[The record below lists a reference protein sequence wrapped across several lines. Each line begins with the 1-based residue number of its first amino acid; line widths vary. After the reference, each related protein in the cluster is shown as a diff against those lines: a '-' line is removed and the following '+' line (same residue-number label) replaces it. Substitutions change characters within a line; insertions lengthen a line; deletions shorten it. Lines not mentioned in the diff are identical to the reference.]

1 MSDSP
6 PPVKRRR
13 RRVRLIDVVSTTI
26 GILFAGVFL
35 FSTFVVVLLIFSW
48 SDPDTTFPFG
58 AAARADPGSVRL
70 FKGLGIGIFATLAIV
85 SWGVTE
91 FFLDHPIA
99 RFRKWR
105 RRRRESDRPAEPYSE
120 EK

>member
-1 MSDSP
+1 MDP
-6 PPVKRRR
+6 PKQRKRS
-13 RRVRLIDVVSTTI
+13 RVRPLEVVSTII
-26 GILFAGVFL
+26 GILFAGTFL
-35 FSTFVVVLLIFSW
+35 FSTFVVVLLVVTW
-48 SDPDTTFPFG
+48 GDPDTTFPFG

-85 SWGVTE
+85 SWGVTD

-99 RFRKWR
+99 RYRKWR
-105 RRRRESDRPAEPYSE
+105 RRRREGGGAEEPYSE